1 MKLGPALAAVLLAAG
16 PAAAGVHYSGEPL
29 RELPARWRGFLPDH
43 RLLRTVGA
51 QLPGD
56 LAVPPLRDAYADAR
70 LTLESSARTRPLTA
84 DEAADLG
91 ALLIRLGHP
100 ADAVG
105 VLRPAARANPNHF
118 RLAANLGT
126 AWQLAGDL
134 TQAGLALD
142 EAVRLAPQALK
153 PAEVLHRKLVRLRA
167 AAGKGGGLDDLFG
180 IPFTGPDG
188 KPSPEKIDPAQAT
201 RLPADALALVQRMAV
216 WLPADGRLLWQL
228 GELANANGDV
238 RTAAFILDGC
248 VTEFGLDS
256 TDLRQRR
263 QAYRA
268 AADAADAA
276 GDHRAVG
283 GPFKSTR
290 ALVRAVDPAKLPPI
304 RPAGVTP
311 LPWAVVT
318 ETELGAAGK
327 PRFLQYLSDLDG
339 KRVSVTGFVTP
350 IGGGTGGK
358 AGGDLTGFLFTENP
372 VGCWFCDTPGPT
384 RTLVVE
390 LTPGATTDPTRQ
402 VVKLTGTLILN
413 RADPEQYP
421 VRLTG
426 AAVSAAD

>member
-1 MKLGPALAAVLLAAG
+1 MKLVPALAAVLLAAG
-16 PAAAGVHYSGEPL
+16 PAAGGVHYRGEAL
-29 RELPARWRGFLPDH
+29 RDLPARWAGFLPDH
-43 RLLRTVGA
+43 RLLRAIGVE
-51 QLPGD
+51 LPGD

-70 LTLESSARTRPLTA
+70 LTLESAAKSRPLTA

-105 VLRPAARANPNHF
+105 VLRPAARAHPSHF
-118 RLAANLGT
+118 RLSANLGT
-126 AWQLAGDL
+126 AWQLAGEL

-142 EAVRLAPQALK
+142 EAVRLAPPALR
-153 PAEVLHRKLVRLRA
+153 PAEALHRKLVRLRA
-167 AAGKGGGLDDLFG
+167 AAGKGGGRDDLFG
-180 IPFTGPDG
+180 VPFTGPDG
-188 KPSPEKIDPAQAT
+188 RPSPGTIDPAQAA
-201 RLPADALALVQRMAV
+201 RLPADALALVQRLAV
-216 WLPADGRLLWQL
+216 WLPADGRILWQL
-228 GELANANGDV
+228 AELANAGGDV

-256 TDLRQRR
+256 ADIRARR

-276 GDHRAVG
+276 GDHRAAG
-283 GPFKSTR
+283 GSFQSSR
-290 ALVRAVDPAKLPPI
+290 VLVRAIDPSKLPPI

-318 ETELGAAGK
+318 ETELGAGGK
-327 PRFLQYLSDLDG
+327 PRFLPYLDDLDG

-350 IGGGTGGK
+350 LGGGSGGK
-358 AGGDLTGFLFTENP
+358 AEGGLTGFLFTENP

-390 LTPGATTDPTRQ
+390 LAAGATTDPTRQ
-402 VVKLTGTLILN
+402 VVKLTGTLALN